1 VYIAT
6 HIVTF
11 RATRVLLACCV
22 VLFAAAPLPA
32 PGAETEEDRTRTRLE
47 RLKRDMARLG
57 EELARDAQQRGSLR
71 AALRQSEIAIGN
83 IRGDMD
89 DTRDRLARSR
99 DELEELRGR
108 RRELLVAQGEQRKL
122 IVREIRAAYRMG
134 KQGQLKMLLNQERPD
149 TLARVLTYYD
159 YFYRA
164 RREHIDRYLGII
176 ERMDALEPEIA
187 NTARQLEA
195 TRRTLAAQETQ
206 LLASK
211 QRRRQ
216 DLAGLEA
223 DIASKDRQLQKM
235 ERDREEL
242 ERLLEVIEQ
251 AVADLRLSPE
261 SENFLAL
268 KGRMPWPVTG
278 RPENRFGGSRGAG
291 KQRWQGLN
299 IPAEEGSS
307 VTAIHNGRVV
317 FADWFRGSGLLLIVD
332 HGEGYMSLYAHNQA
346 LLREVGEWVGAGAAI
361 ATVGNSGGRRE
372 AALYFE
378 IRHNGRPVDPAGWLA
393 AG

>member
-307 VTAIHNGRVV
+307 VTAIHPGRVV